1 MNLLDLFMSPAFAEA
16 ANNAKEAVHNQG
28 GMNFIDYI
36 LYSNVINFI
45 IVIAFLVWLNKVQK
59 FTSIIDQRQ
68 EEISAKVL
76 DSEESKMRAE
86 FKLEQTKTQLS
97 NSNEKID
104 TIVKDGKEV
113 AKSLSSEIIVE
124 AKKDAQELE
133 SKTEHVIDTKR
144 TQAVSEIKTKITGAA
159 FEIAREHIKQ
169 SLDDRMHQ
177 KFIDEFIEGLDNL
190 KVELQNG

>member
-1 MNLLDLFMSPAFAEA
+1 MNLLDLFMSPAFAETA
-16 ANNAKEAVHNQG
+16 HQAKETIDYHSQG
-28 GMNFIDYI
+28 GMSFIDYI
-36 LYSNVINFI
+36 FHSNIINFI
-45 IVIAFLVWLNKVQK
+45 IVVAFLLWLNKVQK

-68 EEISAKVL
+68 EEISTKVL

-86 FKLEQTKTQLS
+86 FKLEETKKQLS
-97 NSNEKID
+97 SSNEKID

-113 AKSLSSEIIVE
+113 AKSLSSEIIIE
-124 AKKDAQELE
+124 AKTYAKDIEA
-133 SKTEHVIDTKR
+133 KTENVIDTKR

-169 SLDDRMHQ
+169 SLDDRMHH

-190 KVELQNG
+190 KV